1 MPNWTLGFY
10 FPSVLPLKTHTNLSG
25 QIQKKSEDEGQ
36 VTSEGHVE
44 DRIMCFPEQ
53 ETHKNLFFNVLT
65 TSGKDYISRSPL
77 T

>member
-10 FPSVLPLKTHTNLSG
+10 FPSVLPLKTHTNLSV
-25 QIQKKSEDEGQ
+25 QIQKKSED
-36 VTSEGHVE
+36 VE

-53 ETHKNLFFNVLT
+53 ETHKNLLFNVLT
-65 TSGKDYISRSPL
+65 ASGKDYISRSLL